1 MDFKDISYIIAVVEH
16 QSISQAARSLYI
28 SQPALSQSI
37 RKTELELGK
46 PLFHRI
52 GRAMTPTAACQMIVA
67 SGRKLLLEREM
78 LLNTVAHLQDEPHE
92 VLRLG
97 MSSFYCR
104 HLLPGIL
111 QRNKRRQ
118 IQR

>member
-111 QRNKRRQ
+111 QHF
-118 IQR
+118 